1 MEGIKHIFLAAAPA
15 QLSAAGCY
23 DVPVAHMAYRVGSG
37 PHLFRSGGPVSPRGG
52 VMVMDDV
59 GYAPGGEGEG
69 FCDEVLRECAARRF
83 SGVVCR
89 FLSPP
94 QSTLT
99 RAATRLG
106 ETCRSRGMG
115 FFVSEGYG
123 AAVSSATVL
132 IPTALS
138 GGSLRGRL
146 EEALDRFGPKRV
158 AVWIERVCQDFTL
171 PSPSGSGTPLTAREV
186 ERRRQEQNASVF
198 FDADLCAHYFT
209 YMAGDRGHFI
219 LFDDAVS
226 IRKKL
231 ALAAELGVETAFLPY
246 VGAEDVLPGLLPGSG
261 M

>member
-1 MEGIKHIFLAAAPA
+1 MEGMEHIFLAATPA
-15 QLSAAGCY
+15 QLSAVGGY
-23 DVPVAHMAYRVGSG
+23 DVPVAHMAYRVGGG
-37 PHLFRSGGPVSPRGG
+37 PHLFRSGGPVLPRGG
-52 VMVMDDV
+52 LMVMDDV

-69 FCDEVLRECAARRF
+69 FRDEVLRECAARKF

-94 QSTLT
+94 QPTLT
-99 RAATRLG
+99 RALTGLG
-106 ETCRSRGMG
+106 EACRGRGMG
-115 FFVSEGYG
+115 FYVSEGYG
-123 AAVSSATVL
+123 AAVPSATVL

-158 AVWIERVCQDFTL
+158 AVWLQRVAQDFTL
-171 PSPSGSGTPLTAREV
+171 PSPSGSGTPLTPQEL
-186 ERRRQEQNASVF
+186 ERRRQEHGASVF
-198 FDADLCAHYFT
+198 FDGDLCAHYFT

-226 IRKKL
+226 LRKKL

-246 VGAEDVLPGLLPGSG
+246 GEMEDVAAGLFSG
-261 M
+261 GK